1 MTCSMTAFARIQ
13 EPSYAWEIRS
23 VNHRGLEIRLK
34 LPEAIRELE
43 TNIKEQTRQALTRG
57 YVEIFFHEQPP
68 DQIAP
73 KEAHEID
80 PALLQAITDLSN
92 ALPTKK
98 MVSVVDVTRLLQ
110 NPNLLPTRP
119 VKPVYDLDE
128 LVLTFQACLKQLLNT
143 RQQEGQALRSVVLES
158 VETARSLLIQIDD
171 LGKEQPKLI
180 QERLTE
186 KLRSLEKH
194 VDPNRVAQE
203 VALLAQKA
211 DFKEEQDRLNIHL
224 VDVEKCLNV
233 EAPVGRRLNFLAQE
247 ILREA
252 NTLAVKAQLP
262 ACASLVIDL
271 KVCVDQMREQIQN
284 IE

>member
-1 MTCSMTAFARIQ
+1 MTAFARVQ
-13 EPSYAWEIRS
+13 ETSYAWEIRS

-34 LPEAIRELE
+34 IPEAIHELE
-43 TNIKEQTRQALTRG
+43 TQIKQHIRATLKRG

-68 DQIAP
+68 DQLAP
-73 KEAHEID
+73 SKVPEIE
-80 PALLQAITDLSN
+80 PELLQAIQDLSE
-92 ALPTKK
+92 AIPTEKV
-98 MVSVVDVTRLLQ
+98 VSVVDVTRLLQ
-110 NPNLLPTRP
+110 NPNLLLARPTKAEY
-119 VKPVYDLDE
+119 VLDE
-128 LVLTFQACLKQLLNT
+128 LILTFQSCLVQFLDT
-143 RQQEGQALRSVVLES
+143 RKNEGQALRTLVLEC
-158 VETARSLLIQIDD
+158 VETTRSLLAKIDD
-171 LGKEQPKLI
+171 LGKEQPRLI

-186 KLRSLEKH
+186 KLRGLEKH

-211 DFKEEQDRLNIHL
+211 DFKEEQDRLIIHL
-224 VDVEKCLNV
+224 EDVEKCIGLTT
-233 EAPVGRRLNFLAQE
+233 PVGRRLNFLTQE

-271 KVCVDQMREQIQN
+271 KVCVDQMREQVQN

>member
-1 MTCSMTAFARIQ
+1 M
-13 EPSYAWEIRS
+13 
-23 VNHRGLEIRLK
+23 
-34 LPEAIRELE
+34 
-43 TNIKEQTRQALTRG
+43 
-57 YVEIFFHEQPP
+57 
-68 DQIAP
+68 
-73 KEAHEID
+73 
-80 PALLQAITDLSN
+80 QAITDLSN
-92 ALPTKK
+92 ALPTQKI
-98 MVSVVDVTRLLQ
+98 VSVVDVTRLLQ
-110 NPNLLPTRP
+110 HPNLLQTHTE
-119 VKPVYDLDE
+119 KPVYSLSD
-128 LVLTFQACLKQLLNT
+128 LVLTFQSCLKQLLNT
-143 RQQEGQALRSVVLES
+143 RQQEGQALRTVVLES
-158 VETARSLLIQIDD
+158 VETARNLLVQIDE
-171 LGKEQPKLI
+171 LGKEQPKLV

-186 KLRSLEKH
+186 KLRSLDKH

-233 EAPVGRRLNFLAQE
+233 TTPVGRRLNFLAQE

-271 KVCVDQMREQIQN
+271 KVCLDQMREQIQN

>member
-1 MTCSMTAFARIQ
+1 MTAFARVQ
-13 EPSYAWEIRS
+13 EVSYAWEIRS

-34 LPEAIRELE
+34 IPDAIRELE
-43 TNIKEQTRQALTRG
+43 TQIKQYIRNALKRG
-57 YVEIFFHEQPP
+57 YVEIFFHELPP
-68 DQIAP
+68 DQIKPTEVP
-73 KEAHEID
+73 KVEPE
-80 PALLQAITDLSN
+80 LLQAIQDLSR

-98 MVSVVDVTRLLQ
+98 IVSVVDVTRLLQ
-110 NPNLLPTRP
+110 NPNLLLARAT
-119 VKPVYDLDE
+119 KAEYDLDD
-128 LVLTFQACLKQLLNT
+128 LTLTFQTCLQQLLDT
-143 RQQEGQALRSVVLES
+143 RQKEGQALRTVVLES
-158 VETARSLLIQIDD
+158 VETTRSLLQRIDE

-186 KLRSLEKH
+186 KLRVLDKH

-211 DFKEEQDRLNIHL
+211 DFKEEQDRLTIHL
-224 VDVEKCLNV
+224 QDVEQCLGV
-233 EAPVGRRLNFLAQE
+233 TTPVGRRLNFLTQE

-252 NTLAVKAQLP
+252 STLAAKVQLA

-271 KVCVDQMREQIQN
+271 KVCVDQMREQVQN